1 MKSLAITLKQLREKK
16 GMTIEELAK
25 KAGIG
30 KGTVG
35 DIETGRN
42 RSTVKTVNKL
52 SVALELNEDEK
63 NELDSAFLGKKIIK
77 IPNVIVQDMGKGER
91 LQLEK
96 LLSDNSLFFNDE
108 KISDDDKEKLFNA
121 LQEVFFTVKLLN
133 KRKK

>member
-52 SVALELNEDEK
+52 SAALELTEDEK

-77 IPNVIVQDMGKGER
+77 IPNVIIQDMGKNER

>member
-16 GMTIEELAK
+16 GMTIEELAR

-52 SVALELNEDEK
+52 SEALELTEDEK
-63 NELDSAFLGKKIIK
+63 NELESAFLGKKIIK
-77 IPNVIVQDMGKGER
+77 IPNVIVQEMGKSER

-108 KISDDDKEKLFNA
+108 KVSDNDKEKLFNA

>member
-52 SVALELNEDEK
+52 SEALKLTEDEK
-63 NELDSAFLGKKIIK
+63 NELESAFLGKKIIK
-77 IPNVIVQDMGKGER
+77 IPNVIVQEMGKSER

-108 KISDDDKEKLFNA
+108 KVSDDDKEKLFNA

>member
-52 SVALELNEDEK
+52 SAALELTEDEK

-77 IPNVIVQDMGKGER
+77 IPNVIVQDMGKNER

>member
-42 RSTVKTVNKL
+42 RSTVKTINKL
-52 SVALELNEDEK
+52 STALELTEDEK

>member
-52 SVALELNEDEK
+52 STALELTEDEK